1 MVNRVRARAA
11 DVELAGQAGGGIA
24 ILDAELAPRAVA
36 IGVDRGL
43 RHAEFAGDLFGAEML
58 VDQPQAITLTRCQ
71 HVDSVRDISQRPLQ
85 SVRHSKRRLSRHVY
99 LDPRIRATRVVL

>member
-1 MVNRVRARAA
+1 MI
-11 DVELAGQAGGGIA
+11 ELAQEARG
-24 ILDAELAPRAVA
+24 LEPVDDAQLAPRAVA

-58 VDQPQAITLTRCQ
+58 IDQPQAITLTRCQ

-99 LDPRIRATRVVL
+99 LDARIRPARVVL